1 MGLDHMQKLVKKHCK
16 LYKGGE
22 TNPYSETCDT
32 SVSEYLKFQI
42 WDAECSAVKGYTQW
56 YDSWK
61 SKNPIITLT
70 KEDAAET
77 IYKLAVRT
85 KLKKMQDGSDVD
97 FMSMYFEL

>member
-1 MGLDHMQKLVKKHCK
+1 MQKLVKKHCK
-16 LYKGGE
+16 LYKGGDK
-22 TNPYSETCDT
+22 NPYNANPTGDDWT
-32 SVSEYLKFQI
+32 KEYLKFQI

-61 SKNPIITLT
+61 SKNPNITLT
-70 KEDAAET
+70 KEEAAET

-85 KLKKMQDGSDVD
+85 KLRKMQDGWDDDID

>member
-1 MGLDHMQKLVKKHCK
+1 MQKLVKKHCK

-32 SVSEYLKFQI
+32 SVSEYLKFHI
-42 WDAECSAVKGYTQW
+42 WDAEYSVVKGFSNL

-61 SKNPIITLT
+61 SKNPDILLS
-70 KEDAAET
+70 KEEAAET
-77 IYKLAVRT
+77 MYKLSIRT
-85 KLKKMQDGSDVD
+85 KLRKMQEGWDDDID